1 MKEALCAGAKPT
13 PSSGK
18 EEVEMSRRSAF
29 LSMAFSCVAH
39 SYSHLLAPIFYIVV
53 LVLEPEF
60 GLTHGEAVLLILA
73 GNTLFGVAAP
83 LAGWLG
89 DRWSAVGM
97 IALFFFGTGGG
108 MVMTGLADTPFMIAF
123 WLAVTGLFACIYH
136 PVGMAW
142 LVRNAV
148 NRGTALG
155 INGMFGG
162 FGPAAAALMTGALID
177 AFGWRAAF
185 VVPGIVVALTGVVF
199 FALISRGDI
208 VELKEDRHVD
218 PPTSRGDRMRVIG
231 VLAVTMIC
239 NGLIY
244 QATQAGLPKL
254 FSERVL
260 DFASEG
266 AFGISAMVAVVYGTA
281 GVTQILA
288 GWLADRFPF
297 KNVYQIAF
305 LLQAPALLLASQL
318 GGPALVIVA
327 IAMAATNSGTLPAE
341 NCLVARYAPSGRR
354 GLAYGLKFVFAIGIT
369 GGFGVIMEGGLYDL
383 TGGFMWMFVVLAGL
397 AVAATVI
404 AFLLPSERKE
414 VVVTPAE

>member
-1 MKEALCAGAKPT
+1 MTK
-13 PSSGK
+13 
-18 EEVEMSRRSAF
+18 RSAF

-39 SYSHLLAPIFYIVV
+39 SYSHLVAPIFYIVV

-60 GLTHGEAVLLILA
+60 GLTHGQAVLLFLA

-97 IALFFFGTGGG
+97 MTLFFLGTGGG
-108 MVMTGLADTPFMIAF
+108 MVMTGVAETPMMIAV
-123 WLAVTGLFACIYH
+123 WLAVTGFFASIYH

-162 FGPAAAALMTGALID
+162 FGPAAAALMTGALIT

-185 VVPGIVVALTGVVF
+185 VVPGIAVALTGITF
-199 FALISRGDI
+199 FALIAKGEI
-208 VELKEDRHVD
+208 VELKEDRRVD
-218 PPTSRGDRMRVIG
+218 PPASRSDTMRVIG
-231 VLAVTMIC
+231 VLALTMIC

-254 FSERVL
+254 FDERVL
-260 DFASEG
+260 DFSSDG
-266 AFGISAMVAVVYGTA
+266 AMGLSAMVAIVYGTA
-281 GVTQILA
+281 GVTQIFA
-288 GWLADRFPF
+288 GWLADRFPL

-305 LLQAPALLLASQL
+305 LLQAPALLLASQIS
-318 GGPALVIVA
+318 GPALVIVA

-354 GLAYGLKFVFAIGIT
+354 GLAYGMKFVFAIGIT
-369 GGFGVIMEGGLYDL
+369 GGFGIIMEGGLYDL
-383 TGGFMWMFVVLAGL
+383 TGGFLWMFVVLAGL
-397 AVAATVI
+397 AITATLI
-404 AFLLPSERKE
+404 GFLLPSERGE
-414 VVVTPAE
+414 AIAAAAE

>member
-1 MKEALCAGAKPT
+1 
-13 PSSGK
+13 
-18 EEVEMSRRSAF
+18 MSKRSAF

-39 SYSHLLAPIFYIVV
+39 SYSHLLAPIFFIVV

-73 GNTLFGVAAP
+73 GNTLFGIAAP

-89 DRWSAVGM
+89 DRWSAIGM
-97 IALFFFGTGGG
+97 ITLFFFGTGGG
-108 MVMTGLADTPFMIAF
+108 MVMTGMADTPFMIAF
-123 WLAVTGLFACIYH
+123 WLAITGLFASIYH

-185 VVPGIVVALTGVVF
+185 IVPGIAVVLTGIAF
-199 FALISRGDI
+199 LAFIIRGDI
-208 VELKEDRHVD
+208 VELKEDRRID
-218 PPTSRGDRMRVIG
+218 PPVSRSDTMRVIG
-231 VLAVTMIC
+231 VLMMTMLC

-254 FSERVL
+254 FSERIL
-260 DFASEG
+260 DFTSEG
-266 AFGISAMVAVVYGTA
+266 AFGISAMVAVAYGTA
-281 GVTQILA
+281 GITQIFA
-288 GWLADRFPF
+288 GWLADRYPL
-297 KNVYQIAF
+297 KTVYQLAF
-305 LLQAPALLLASQL
+305 LLQAPFLFLASQL
-318 GGPALVIVA
+318 GGPALLIVV
-327 IAMAATNSGTLPAE
+327 IAMVAANSGTLPAE
-341 NCLVARYAPSGRR
+341 NCLVARYSPSSSR

-369 GGFGVIMEGGLYDL
+369 GAFGVVVEGGLYDL
-383 TGGFMWMFVVLAGL
+383 TGGFLWMFVLLAGL
-397 AVAATVI
+397 ALTATLI
-404 AFLLPSERKE
+404 GFLLPSERE
-414 VVVTPAE
+414 EAFAAPAE